1 MSGGG
6 WVWGDPYL
14 MASGRRFAPFRGGIS
29 RSVFSASG
37 GGPFM
42 RDICEA
48 LDLVWRMGISMRS
61 LLYFAHT
68 EETSGFL
75 NENTAVI
82 ITSDARTCHLKLF
95 FIWNRLYFL
104 RTRDHR
110 DDVRLN

>member
-6 WVWGDPYL
+6 WVWGGPLFD
-14 MASGRRFAPFRGGIS
+14 GVWAPFCPFSRGDFALRILGI
-29 RSVFSASG
+29 G

-75 NENTAVI
+75 KNLA
-82 ITSDARTCHLKLF
+82 KF
-95 FIWNRLYFL
+95 P
-104 RTRDHR
+104 
-110 DDVRLN
+110 